1 MSETTLFKVPTQ
13 LPEPKRQV
21 IVVFVD
27 RTMLSHIEYCSK
39 CEAWHSPEGNLK
51 PNRIHQWAYADE
63 FYDSIGA
70 PKPEKVEGKLEDM
83 DKDELSTLLK
93 LLFISAVVKG
103 RKHPVRF
110 P

>member
-39 CEAWHSPEGNLK
+39 CEAWHSAEGNLK

-63 FYDSIGA
+63 FYDSIDV
-70 PKPEKVEGKLEDM
+70 PKSEKIEEKSE
-83 DKDELSTLLK
+83 DKDQVDEMLKALLLAALVTGTK
-93 LLFISAVVKG
+93 SRGF
-103 RKHPVRF
+103 RF
-110 P
+110 H